1 MLRRAA
7 LLLHLCTAAD
17 PYERGIAA
25 ARKADLAR
33 AKASFTE
40 AGETASALQALA
52 TLYLIDGDVAEAV
65 AARRRAKELDPQA
78 LPPLAV
84 LFRDGHDCGGL
95 GDVYWSCAFLLK
107 KLDETDMDEEVA
119 FEGHLQ
125 LSTILEDSGALV
137 EASEHVSKASLL
149 KPDDARLQFR
159 RALLVPAVSSSQEA
173 VNTTRSELENRIAH
187 LPATLDVL
195 DGVSMPGT
203 FYIVYLGFDDALL
216 MTQIQRAYQRAHPPL
231 KKQLVATTTK
241 NKRLRVGFAG
251 AYWKRHS
258 VCKLLCGIVRGL
270 ASLDDFEVVL
280 FDATE
285 ESDDWLAWTLGTG
298 ASHKPLDMTLSSR
311 QQVKDVDIL
320 VYAELGMRARALT
333 WAHARLAPVQVLF
346 WGHPHTAGLPD
357 NIDYFVSSDGFEPPN
372 DDLAQRYAEQAVRFA
387 TPGIYFR
394 RPQNLY
400 APSVSDGAYW
410 RRQLNM
416 TDTDPLYLCPQSLPK
431 FHPSFDEVLLRLVA
445 EDERARVVI
454 TYDPKKALWLHV
466 LQKRLNHHPQIVFLP
481 LALGDKFFGL
491 LRASTLLLD
500 PFPFGGGVTTLEAF
514 SVCRLAVTAPSLQSV
529 VALAAG
535 FYRRLNI
542 ADAPVVDGVDAYVT
556 RARELAADAAKR
568 GALEAAVCRADG
580 KLFNDDESVAEW
592 AAFLRRASSGA
603 APAPFSN
610 TGSTRVSGI
619 SLAAA
624 STPAAQAVLQDA
636 IWRVAGGTDVEILS
650 VTAAARGGIDVSYRI
665 TSPDLAASR
674 DVAERLA
681 DVAAD
686 PALFDRAVAE
696 AARAAS

>member
-1 MLRRAA
+1 MIRAA

-17 PYERGIAA
+17 PYYERGLAA
-25 ARKADLAR
+25 ARAADLAR

-52 TLYLIDGDVAEAV
+52 TLYLIDGDVAKAV
-65 AARRRAKELDPQA
+65 AARRKAKTIDPQA

-84 LFRDGHDCGGL
+84 LFRDGDACGGL
-95 GDVYWSCAFLLK
+95 GDVYWSGAFLLK
-107 KLDETDMDEEVA
+107 KLDETNVSDDVA

-125 LSTILEDSGALV
+125 LSTVLEDSGALV
-137 EASEHVSKASLL
+137 EASEHVRRASLL
-149 KPDDARLQFR
+149 KPDDARLRFR
-159 RALLVPAVSSSQEA
+159 SALLVPAVSSSQEA
-173 VNTTRSELENRIAH
+173 VNTTYRELENRIAL
-187 LPATLDVL
+187 LPETLETLD
-195 DGVSMPGT
+195 GISMPGT
-203 FYIVYLGFDDALL
+203 FYIVYLGFEDASL
-216 MTQIQRAYQRAHPPL
+216 MTSIQRAYQRAHPPL
-231 KKQLVATTTK
+231 KKQLVATTK
-241 NKRLRVGFAG
+241 KERLRIGFAG

-270 ASLDDFEVVL
+270 AALPDFEVVL

-285 ESDDWLAWTLGTG
+285 ESDDWLTWTLGTG
-298 ASHKPLDMTLSSR
+298 ALHRPMDMTLSSR
-311 QQVKDVDIL
+311 TQVQDVDVL

-346 WGHPHTAGLPD
+346 WGHPHTSGLPD
-357 NIDYFVSSDGFEPPN
+357 SIDYFVSSDGFEPPN
-372 DDLAQRYAEQAVRFA
+372 DDLSRRYAEQAVRFA

-400 APSVSDGAYW
+400 APPISDGAAF

-431 FHPSFDEVLLRLVA
+431 FHPAFDEVLLRLVS
-445 EDERARVVI
+445 EDARAKVVV

-466 LQKRLNHHPQIVFLP
+466 LQGRLGHHPRIVFLP

-491 LRASTLLLD
+491 LRAATLLLD

-542 ADAPVVDGVDAYVT
+542 ADAPIVDSVDAYVK
-556 RARELAADAAKR
+556 RAQELAADAAKR

-580 KLFNDDESVAEW
+580 NLFNDDESVEEW

-610 TGSTRVSGI
+610 TGSTTVSGI

-624 STPAAQAVLQDA
+624 STPAVQAVLQDA
-636 IWRVAGGTDVEILS
+636 IWRVAGGTDVEILG
-650 VTAAARGGIDVSYRI
+650 VTAAARGSGVDVSYRI

-681 DVAAD
+681 DVAAN
-686 PALFDRAVAE
+686 PALFDRAIAE
-696 AARAAS
+696 AAAAAS